1 MRIRKFLNLKLL
13 VIICTIFSSMTSCT
27 YYTAAADEVKA
38 LSIADGE
45 TFIYVRNQ
53 FQFFLREVTVWTL
66 EDFASNSPTERH
78 EMRKFTVGKRVPT
91 EDNVLEQY
99 KITLFNEG
107 KPMFN
112 YVLKKI
118 DNRYVKDSPNPFL
131 FQLETDTGNVL
142 MTMTKNVDDDIWG
155 FDVNVGNE
163 NYVLTGKKGVNKNI
177 FGAVLNTADNE
188 QMLFCM
194 KKNVS
199 YFSDRVEFDIKRIDN
214 PIEDVVY
221 ISVVTACDSQIRK
234 VSGGGY
240 RN

>member
-1 MRIRKFLNLKLL
+1 
-13 VIICTIFSSMTSCT
+13 
-27 YYTAAADEVKA
+27 
-38 LSIADGE
+38 
-45 TFIYVRNQ
+45 
-53 FQFFLREVTVWTL
+53 
-66 EDFASNSPTERH
+66 
-78 EMRKFTVGKRVPT
+78 
-91 EDNVLEQY
+91 
-99 KITLFNEG
+99 
-107 KPMFN
+107 MFN

-142 MTMTKNVDDDIWG
+142 MTMTKNVDDDILG

-221 ISVVTACDSQIRK
+221 ISVVTACDSQIHK